1 MSNMNRQWRLK
12 KRPVGDIQKDDLELV
27 ESPIPDLKNGEI
39 LVRNIYLSVDPTNR
53 IWMSDIDQYMEPVG
67 VGDVMRGGTCGVV
80 EASKNPGFAPG
91 DFVIGGMQWETY
103 SVLPGAGKLPADTGL
118 PLTAFMSV
126 LGATGMT
133 AYFGLLDVGKPKEG
147 ETVVVSA
154 AAGAVG
160 SIVGQIA
167 KIKGCRAVGIAG
179 GPEKCQH
186 VIDKFGFDACVDYKK
201 GNVLEDLRAA
211 CPDGIDVDFE
221 NVGGDI
227 MDDVFTLLNL
237 NARVSLCGMISTY
250 NAADDWTGPKMFR
263 NILMKRAI
271 VQGFIITDFL
281 ERFPEAQAQMGQW
294 IMEGKLKWDVDVVD
308 GIENALDALDRIFAG
323 KNVGKQLVRLSDD
336 PTA

>member
-27 ESPIPDLKNGEI
+27 DSPIPDLKDGEF

-53 IWMSDIDQYMEPVG
+53 IWMSDIDQYMDPVG
-67 VGDVMRGGTCGVV
+67 VGDVMRGGTMGVV
-80 EASKNPGFAPG
+80 EESKNPDFKPG
-91 DFVIGGMQWETY
+91 DYVIGGMQWETY
-103 SVLPGAGKLPADTGL
+103 SILPGGGKLPADTGL

-126 LGATGMT
+126 LGATGLT
-133 AYFGLLDVGKPKEG
+133 AYFGLLDVGQPKEG

-167 KIKGCRAVGIAG
+167 KLKGCRAVGIAG

-250 NAADDWTGPKMFR
+250 NSQDDWTGPKMFR
-263 NILMKRAI
+263 NILMKRAN
-271 VQGFIITDFL
+271 VRGFIITDFL
-281 ERFPEAQAQMGQW
+281 ERFPEGQAALGQW
-294 IMEGKLKWDVDVVD
+294 IMEGKIKWDVDVVD
-308 GIENALDALDRIFAG
+308 GIENTLDALDRLFAG
-323 KNVGKQLVRLSDD
+323 KNMGKQLVRLSDD

>member
-1 MSNMNRQWRLK
+1 MPKMNRQWRLK
-12 KRPVGDIQKDDLELV
+12 RRPVGDIQKDDLELV
-27 ESPIPDLKNGEI
+27 ESPIRELNDGEF

-53 IWMSDIDQYMEPVG
+53 IWMSDIDQYMDPVG
-67 VGDVMRGGTCGVV
+67 IGDVMRGGTCGIV
-80 EASKNPGFAPG
+80 EASKNPGFSPG
-91 DFVIGGMQWETY
+91 DFVIGGMQWETH
-103 SVLPGAGKLPADTGL
+103 SILPGAGKLPADTGL

-133 AYFGLLDVGKPKEG
+133 AYFGLLDVGKPKDG

-211 CPDGIDVDFE
+211 CPGGIDVDFE

-250 NAADDWTGPKMFR
+250 NAAEDWTGPRMFR

-281 ERFPEAQAQMGQW
+281 ERFPEGQAQMGQW

-308 GIENALDALDRIFAG
+308 GIENALDALDRIFTG
-323 KNVGKQLVRLSDD
+323 KNMGKQLVRLSED
-336 PTA
+336 PTT

>member
-1 MSNMNRQWRLK
+1 MSKTNKQWKLK
-12 KRPVGDIQKDDLELV
+12 RRPVGDIGKDDLELV
-27 ESPIPDLKNGEI
+27 ESPIPALNDGEI

-67 VGDVMRGGTCGVV
+67 IGDVMRGGTCGIV
-80 EASKNPGFAPG
+80 EESKNPGFAPG

-103 SVLPGAGKLPADTGL
+103 SILPGAAKLPAGDGL

-160 SIVGQIA
+160 SLVGQIA
-167 KIKGCRAVGIAG
+167 KIKGCRVVGIAG
-179 GPEKCQH
+179 GPEKCKY
-186 VIDKFGFDACVDYKK
+186 VVETLGFDACVDYKA

-237 NARVSLCGMISTY
+237 KARVSLCGMISTY
-250 NAADDWTGPKMFR
+250 NNADDWTGPKMFR

-281 ERFPEAQAQMGQW
+281 EDFPRGQADMGQW
-294 IMEGKLKWDVDVVD
+294 IMDGKLKWDVDVVD
-308 GIENALDALDRIFAG
+308 GIENALDALDRIFTG